1 MRPHH
6 RTQEK
11 CLSYSVSSESYLMF
25 RSVLT
30 AEKAHHS
37 KRTETSG
44 NRVVADVRHGFCD
57 DGISRGRRISSEPK
71 AALQKAAPA
80 DPKSSLPMLALGRL
94 DSMPTAST
102 QQACDLRMQLPAH
115 PAGIRP

>member
-1 MRPHH
+1 MRPRH

-11 CLSYSVSSESYLMF
+11 CLSYSVSSESYLML

-44 NRVVADVRHGFCD
+44 NRVVADVHHGFCD
-57 DGISRGRRISSEPK
+57 DGISRQKDFAGAESSASESSPRRSEIF
-71 AALQKAAPA
+71 APNVGA
-80 DPKSSLPMLALGRL
+80 RSA
-94 DSMPTAST
+94 
-102 QQACDLRMQLPAH
+102 
-115 PAGIRP
+115 